1 MHLDV
6 DIARLNRTFDDNHP
20 HSLRLDFNRR
30 EMNFTVDNIT
40 RIVEF
45 HYQYGITHLDLD
57 GSPFYVGG
65 RNDGLDIGFMG
76 IIRAFVSFL
85 SYNVLE
91 LNENHI
97 NLNSIVM

>member
-6 DIARLNRTFDDNHP
+6 DIAPINRTFDDNYP
-20 HSLRLDFNRR
+20 HNLRLDFNRR

-65 RNDGLDIGFMG
+65 RNDGLDVGFMG
-76 IIRAFVSFL
+76 IIRAFVS
-85 SYNVLE
+85 S
-91 LNENHI
+91 
-97 NLNSIVM
+97 NSDLL

>member
-6 DIARLNRTFDDNHP
+6 DIASLNRTFDDNQP
-20 HSLRLDFNRR
+20 HQLRLDFNRR
-30 EMNFTVDNIT
+30 EMNLTVDNIT

-65 RNDGLDIGFMG
+65 RSDGLEDGFVG
-76 IIRAFVSFL
+76 IVRRFVSISVHGPF
-85 SYNVLE
+85 S
-91 LNENHI
+91 
-97 NLNSIVM
+97 

>member
-6 DIARLNRTFDDNHP
+6 DIARLNRTFDDNYP

-65 RNDGLDIGFMG
+65 RNDGLDVGFMG

-85 SYNVLE
+85 E
-91 LNENHI
+91 LIENHI
-97 NLNSIVM
+97 NLNSIVLSVCLK